1 MTIRNILQ
9 HIKSKMHEM
18 YENVLESVILDKAED
33 DWSPQTTR
41 HSSDIIKNNE
51 ILRHIDHSYF
61 LICNSCLWCAT
72 YFGIDDI
79 ESLSGSQTHSLSCH
93 ICNSC
98 NTKLMPISVDV
109 SSRMEYSITSG
120 MEMEFYRTNNVV
132 DRQQST
138 NKLHEVPVY
147 F

>member
-1 MTIRNILQ
+1 
-9 HIKSKMHEM
+9 M
-18 YENVLESVILDKAED
+18 YENVLESVRLDKAED
-33 DWSPQTTR
+33 DWSPQTTK

-72 YFGIDDI
+72 YLDIDNL
-79 ESLSGSQTHSLSCH
+79 ESLCASQTHALSCH

-98 NTKLMPISVDV
+98 NTKLIPISADV
-109 SSRMEYSITSG
+109 SSEMEYDVTSG
-120 MEMEFYRTNNVV
+120 MEMEFYRTNNVI
-132 DRQQST
+132 DRRQSG
-138 NKLHEVPVY
+138 NELHQMPVY

>member
-1 MTIRNILQ
+1 
-9 HIKSKMHEM
+9 M
-18 YENVLESVILDKAED
+18 YENILESVRLDKAED
-33 DWSPQTTR
+33 DWSPQTTK

-72 YFGIDDI
+72 YFGIGNL
-79 ESLSGSQTHSLSCH
+79 ESLCASQTHALSCH

-98 NTKLMPISVDV
+98 NTELMPISVDV
-109 SSRMEYSITSG
+109 SSGMEYSVTSG
-120 MEMEFYRTNNVV
+120 MEMEFYRTNNVI
-132 DRQQST
+132 DRRQSA
-138 NKLHEVPVY
+138 NELHQIPVY